1 MNNPTAFC
9 FILNCHKGDTILILF
24 LDRMVGK
31 CNNFLMIT
39 GIILCIKTIL
49 AQIIVTRKYHIVPC
63 LVHIFNSKNILD
75 QQNIYKTSACKKHT
89 ILRAIYTT
97 ILKYM

>member
-49 AQIIVTRKYHIVPC
+49 AQII
-63 LVHIFNSKNILD
+63 
-75 QQNIYKTSACKKHT
+75 
-89 ILRAIYTT
+89 
-97 ILKYM
+97 